1 MNTTETHS
9 MHTFESIVRPT
20 AGTSITEGV
29 GAVATIALAV
39 IGLCGLWVNN
49 LAAIA
54 TIVIGA
60 VILMEGGTVTAAF
73 RRLNYQGVSENQV
86 RELGA
91 GVTAEFFGGL
101 AGIILGIVSL
111 FQVMPYNFIL
121 LGVAV
126 LVYGT
131 ALLLGG
137 GTVSNLG
144 SAFQTQS
151 QTATSVV
158 SMGAGGHMFIGLAAV
173 VLGILAIIGLAPWTL
188 ILAGLLS
195 LGASALFAG
204 PVINT
209 GSSYT
214 TGTSYR

>member
-20 AGTSITEGV
+20 AGASVTEGV

-39 IGLCGLWVNN
+39 IGLSGLWVSN

-60 VILMEGGTVTAAF
+60 IILMEGGMVTVAF
-73 RRLNYQGVSENQV
+73 RRLTFQGASEYQA

-101 AGIILGIVSL
+101 AGIILGIISL
-111 FQVMPYNFIL
+111 FQIAPYNFTL
-121 LGVAV
+121 LGAAV

-137 GTVSNLG
+137 GTVSGLG
-144 SAFQTQS
+144 SAAFQS
-151 QTATSVV
+151 QTPTTVV
-158 SMGAGGHMFIGLAAV
+158 TMGAGGHMMIGLGAV
-173 VLGILAIIGLAPWTL
+173 VLGILSIIGLAPWTL

-209 GSSYT
+209 G
-214 TGTSYR
+214 TSYR